1 MLSRRNG
8 QDTKALDSHGGSN
21 ESERERMCGV
31 LDVVKRRK
39 RSARPEAEQW
49 SQVVNS
55 QPVRW
60 QSRKKVAEHF
70 VWMMVLCS

>member
-31 LDVVKRRK
+31 LDVVKRK
-39 RSARPEAEQW
+39 RSARPEAEQ
-49 SQVVNS
+49 SGG
-55 QPVRW
+55 VR
-60 QSRKKVAEHF
+60 
-70 VWMMVLCS
+70 

>member
-21 ESERERMCGV
+21 ESERERERMCGV

-39 RSARPEAEQW
+39 RSARPETEQ
-49 SQVVNS
+49 SGG
-55 QPVRW
+55 VR
-60 QSRKKVAEHF
+60 
-70 VWMMVLCS
+70 